1 MKKQFVSDLRDG
13 MAVDT
18 EFVVCRKDVRVARS
32 GCPYL
37 ALELGDSTGFV
48 DARLFDR
55 AVDVAEMFDEGGY
68 VAVRGKVERYRGRRD
83 VVVRALSPLDAS
95 SVDPKDFMRK
105 SPRQTD
111 ELRGYLEFLVGE
123 VHNRHLRRLL
133 DSFLSD
139 ESFMEK
145 FATAPAARSYH
156 HAYLGGLLEHSVS
169 VATLC
174 EHAAQQYP
182 EVDRD
187 LLVTAAILHD
197 IGKIDELEYHT
208 KIDYSDEGKFIGH
221 LTIGERILTEH
232 IGAID
237 GFPAE
242 LGLRLRHAILSHHGE
257 LEWGSPKRPSTLEA
271 LILHH
276 IDNLDA
282 KVCGFGEIVRRYGG
296 PGVKWTD
303 LQNLFRRPLYV
314 PKAAEDER
322 HVAEELGEYD
332 GG

>member
-1 MKKQFVSDLRDG
+1 MKSQFVSDLKEG
-13 MAVDT
+13 VAVDT
-18 EFVVCRKDVRVARS
+18 EFVVCRKEVRVARS
-32 GCPYL
+32 GCSYL
-37 ALELGDSTGFV
+37 TLELGDSSGFI

-55 AVDVAEMFDEGGY
+55 ATDVAETFAEGNY

-83 VVVRALSPLDAS
+83 IVVRVLTPLDAS
-95 SVDPKDFMRK
+95 RVDPRDFMRRC
-105 SPRQTD
+105 PRQTE
-111 ELRGYLEFLVGE
+111 ELRGYLEFLVEE

-139 ESFMEK
+139 AAFMDK
-145 FATAPAARSYH
+145 FTTAPAARSYH

-174 EHAAQQYP
+174 EHTAQQYP
-182 EVDRD
+182 DVDRD

-197 IGKIDELEYHT
+197 VGKIDELEYRT
-208 KIDYSDEGKFIGH
+208 RIDYSDEGKFIGH
-221 LTIGERILTEH
+221 LTIGERMLAGRIDS
-232 IGAID
+232 ID
-237 GFPAE
+237 GFPRE
-242 LGLRLRHAILSHHGE
+242 LALRLRHAVLSHHGE

-276 IDNLDA
+276 ADNLDA

-296 PGVKWTD
+296 PDLKWTD

-314 PKAAEDER
+314 PRAAEDETQ
-322 HVAEELGEYD
+322 VAEDLGEYD